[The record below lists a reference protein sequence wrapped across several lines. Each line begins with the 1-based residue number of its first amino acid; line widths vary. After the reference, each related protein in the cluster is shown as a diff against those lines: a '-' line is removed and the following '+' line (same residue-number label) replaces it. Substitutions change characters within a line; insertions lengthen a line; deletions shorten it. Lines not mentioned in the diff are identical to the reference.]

1 MRLRNQNLT
10 MQSQRHHVSALLDA
24 IKSRRI
30 VAHFPLRGVISMS
43 FIATASILRLDY
55 WECRETSPSLYEVTQ

>member
-1 MRLRNQNLT
+1 
-10 MQSQRHHVSALLDA
+10 LLDA